1 MNKII
6 LNDKKNMCNEDRIV
20 MEAIRKICA
29 KGNDAEIRRNKDG
42 SLKVFEIKK
51 NIAVG

>member
-1 MNKII
+1 MNR
-6 LNDKKNMCNEDRIV
+6 LEEYEEDKLV
-20 MEAIRKICA
+20 MKTIRMICS
-29 KGNDAEIRRNKDG
+29 KGNDVEIRRNRDG

>member
-1 MNKII
+1 MNKDI
-6 LNDKKNMCNEDRIV
+6 LRDKTNLSNEDRVV
-20 MEAIRKICA
+20 MTAIRNICA
-29 KGNDAEIRRNKDG
+29 RGNDVEIRRNKDG

>member
-1 MNKII
+1 MKRI
-6 LNDKKNMCNEDRIV
+6 DYDSRKNLSNEDRIV
-20 MEAIRKICA
+20 IEAIRSICA
-29 KGNDAEIRRNKDG
+29 RGNDVEIRRNKDG

>member
-1 MNKII
+1 MNRGEY
-6 LNDKKNMCNEDRIV
+6 DSKKNFSKEDRIV
-20 MEAIRKICA
+20 IEAIHTICN
-29 KGNDAEIRRNKDG
+29 KGNDVEIRRNKDG